1 MPFLLNDRLCYNKD
15 TSIAKMIHIDPDFR
29 SLSLRQREAVL
40 SALYAMAAC
49 GSSQRASGVM
59 QQELIHAIGS
69 SLLAVEGRAESFVG
83 LQEELAPLFSDVP
96 ESTRHRVFHLFVLAE
111 VIADPLPQ
119 ETTQALKDVA
129 EVLQINDEFMEVV
142 RDYSQG
148 AYAIAASDLH
158 RKGYLG
164 NPEIVRK
171 GSEAM
176 RVNKILTDPFEV
188 DEDDPDLLKQWQE
201 LEICPEGSL
210 GRDIWK
216 YYIGRGFVF
225 TGQKGSVNPTIAQH
239 DWIHVLADYATTI
252 EGELEVFSFIGSAI
266 PDPQGFSFLVSIIGL
281 FETAR
286 LESWAGGVLIADR
299 GHLEIPGMPERVADA
314 IRRGRLCNR
323 DVMYGIDYFEYKD
336 LPIAHV
342 RDLLGFAPKAS
353 DISSPGIW
361 HPDGITSYQRENG
374 DPRYQPPLPS

>member
-1 MPFLLNDRLCYNKD
+1 
-15 TSIAKMIHIDPDFR
+15 MIHIDPDFR

-40 SALYAMAAC
+40 AALYAMAEC
-49 GSSQRASGVM
+49 GADQRPSGVM
-59 QQELIHAIGS
+59 QQELLHAIGS
-69 SLLAVEGRAESFVG
+69 SLLAVEARPEASVDLPG
-83 LQEELAPLFSDVP
+83 ELAPLFSDVP
-96 ESTRHRVFHLFVLAE
+96 EPTRHRIFHLFVLAE

-129 EVLQINDEFMEVV
+129 TALKINDEFIEVV

-176 RVNKILTDPFEV
+176 RVNKILTDPFEN
-188 DEDDPDLLKQWQE
+188 DESDPELLKQWQG
-201 LEICPEGSL
+201 LEFCPVGSL
-210 GRDIWK
+210 GREIWE
-216 YYIGRGFVF
+216 YYVGRGFVF

-286 LESWAGGVLIADR
+286 LESWAGGVLNADR

-314 IRRGRLCNR
+314 IRRGRICNR

-336 LPIAHV
+336 LPIDQV
-342 RDLLGFAPKAS
+342 RDLLGFSPKAS
-353 DISSPGIW
+353 ELSSPGIW
-361 HPDGITSYQRENG
+361 HPEGITSFQREHG
-374 DPRYQPPLPS
+374 DPKYQPPLPS